1 MSWII
6 QVVFAIVISGAV
18 WWGGAYAGNWARR
31 HRQDRTLDVDMLDR
45 TRLAGVALRVA
56 AVVLG
61 VLWIGL
67 ATLASSV
74 HQVDAGHV
82 GVVRTFGDIT
92 DQTGAGLVVTWPFQ
106 TLEEASVR
114 VERYDVTDIE
124 AFSKETQDVFARVTV
139 NYQVSPRA
147 IQTLYTDVGSEY
159 IDTLLRPRLINFFKE
174 TTVTYNTVDIAPNRE
189 EIRRTVQERLTT
201 DLEPFSIDI
210 VDLLVENI
218 DFRQEF
224 KTSIEQKQ
232 VATQEALRQQQ
243 LIEASKA
250 GAQQKIETARGDAES
265 VRIAAEA
272 QAQANRLL
280 AESLTPEVIQF
291 QALQK
296 LSDNVQIA
304 LLPAGQ
310 GIIIDPATLLGPQP
324 TPAQP

>member
-1 MSWII
+1 MSPNGD
-6 QVVFAIVISGAV
+6 GADRPHDRC
-18 WWGGAYAGNWARR
+18 GCPSAARA
-31 HRQDRTLDVDMLDR
+31 TG
-45 TRLAGVALRVA
+45 TEGVAA
-56 AVVLG
+56 AVAS
-61 VLWIGL
+61 LWILL
-67 ATLASSV
+67 ATLSNSV

-92 DQTGAGLVVTWPFQ
+92 DQTGAGLVITWPFQ

-114 VERYDVTDIE
+114 VERYDVADIN
-124 AFSKETQDVFARVTV
+124 AFSKETQDVFISATV

-147 IQTLYTDVGSEY
+147 IQSLYREVGAKY
-159 IDTLLRPRLINFFKE
+159 IDTLLRPRVINFFKE

-189 EIRRTVQERLTT
+189 KIRQTVKDRLTS

-210 VDLLVENI
+210 DLLIENV

-224 KTSIEQKQ
+224 KSAIEAKQ

-243 LIEASKA
+243 LIEAKKA
-250 GAQQKIETARGDAES
+250 EAQQKIETARGEAEA

-272 QAQANRLL
+272 QAEANRLL
-280 AESLTPEVIQF
+280 SESLTAEVIQF

-296 LSDNVQIA
+296 LADNVQIA

-310 GIIIDPATLLGPQP
+310 GIIIDPATLLKPL
-324 TPAQP
+324 AE

>member
-6 QVVFAIVISGAV
+6 QVVIALVFSSAL
-18 WWGGAYAGNWARR
+18 WFGGYWVAGWVMR
-31 HRQDRTLDVDMLDR
+31 HRQDRTIDVDTLNM
-45 TRLAGVALRVA
+45 TRIVGVALRVA
-56 AVVLG
+56 AVALAT
-61 VLWIGL
+61 LWIGL
-67 ATLASSV
+67 STIV
-74 HQVDAGHV
+74 HMFHQVDAGHV
-82 GVVRTFGDIT
+82 GVVRTFGGIT
-92 DQTGAGLVVTWPFQ
+92 GQTGSGLVVTWPFQ

-114 VERYDVTDIE
+114 VERYDVGDIA
-124 AFSKETQDVFARVTV
+124 AFSKETQDVFASVTV

-147 IQTLYTDVGSEY
+147 IQTLYKDVGSQY
-159 IDTLLRPRLINFFKE
+159 VDTLLRPRVINFFKE
-174 TTVTYNTVDIAPNRE
+174 TTVNYNTVDIAPNRE
-189 EIRRTVQERLTT
+189 EIRSTVRDRLKR
-201 DLEPFSIDI
+201 DLAPFSIDI

-224 KTSIEQKQ
+224 KSAIEQKQ

-243 LIEASKA
+243 LIEARKA
-250 GAQQKIETARGDAES
+250 EAQQKIETARGDAES

-310 GIIIDPATLLGPQP
+310 GLIIDPTTLLQQLEQQTQP
-324 TPAQP
+324 